1 MNDNIVSKNNCDFSG
16 YATKYNILCS
26 DNVRI
31 EHGAFDH
38 MDGKTI
44 PMVWMHNHQ
53 DVDSVIGHCTL
64 ESREDG
70 VYAYCKMNTDVPNG
84 AKALSIV
91 KQGDVCALSIFAN
104 GLVRKQNS
112 VTHGNIKEVSLV
124 IGGANSGALIDY
136 IKHSDIDGDSF
147 VIEMGINESDII
159 LHYDDEGDEE
169 MTEEHIY
176 EVLGNMSEESQNVVN
191 IILDSVA
198 AAKDGEDY
206 STDVIAQSGLT
217 MDEISDTLENMTE
230 EETDVVSYLIGAT
243 QQACKEDEKS
253 NEEGVSHSGIDLY
266 ENYENE
272 GDYEMGNIF
281 ERNNETLS
289 HGGIGDANVLKHSDG
304 SPVYLGGQVVRVDDS
319 ELVKDVIRHA
329 MDVGSMRV
337 AFNSNDLKD
346 IAYAPPRRHM
356 ATRTTSSAIAHGIV
370 DMDKMNPDAH
380 NLTAAPTF
388 IRNPNA
394 WVEKVLNGVKP
405 VQFAKIK
412 MLFADITAKE
422 ARARGYVK
430 GDEKVD
436 EMFSIKDRVT
446 SPCTIYKHQ
455 TFDRDDIIDLGSSFD
470 FVSWIK
476 NEMEDM
482 LDEELARAILI
493 GDGRQSSDK
502 YKIKEDCVRPIALM
516 EDLFV
521 ITRDCT
527 PTPKD
532 GGAFKTKDEYEKALL
547 EKFIE
552 ESLLARED
560 YRGSGD
566 LTMYSRDSIIRKL
579 MLLKDKVNR
588 DVFESKQKLADK
600 LDVKELV
607 PVFPMSSAKTKD
619 NKDIL
624 SLYVNLG
631 DYRVGTDKDGEK
643 TLFDDFDINF
653 NKQIYLIEGRSSGS
667 LVVPKS
673 AIVITGTSWEEYHKT
688 HAGQ

>member
-1 MNDNIVSKNNCDFSG
+1 MMSNTVRKNNCDFSG
-16 YATKYNILCS
+16 YATKYNVLCS
-26 DNVRI
+26 DNITI

-44 PMVWMHNHQ
+44 PMVWMHNHKY
-53 DVDSVIGHCTL
+53 VDSVIGHCTL

-70 VYAYCKMNTDVPNG
+70 VYAYCKMNTEVANG
-84 AKALSIV
+84 ANALSIV

-104 GLVRKQNS
+104 GLVRKRNS
-112 VTHGNIKEVSLV
+112 VTHGDIKEVSLV

-136 IKHSDIDGDSF
+136 IKHSGIDGDSC
-147 VIEMGINESDII
+147 VIEMGIDESDII

-169 MTEEHIY
+169 MTEEYVY

-191 IILDSVA
+191 VLLDSVA

-206 STDVIAQSGLT
+206 STDVIAQSGIT
-217 MDEISDTLENMTE
+217 MDEISDTLQNMTE

-253 NEEGVSHSGIDLY
+253 NEEGVSHSGFDAY

-272 GDYEMGNIF
+272 GDYGMRNIF
-281 ERNNETLS
+281 ERNNKTLS
-289 HGGIGDANVLKHSDG
+289 HGGMDDANVLKHSDG
-304 SPVYLGGQVVRVDDS
+304 SPVYLGGQPVQVDDAA
-319 ELVKDVIRHA
+319 LVKEVIRHG

-337 AFNSNDLKD
+337 AFKSNGLKD
-346 IAYAPPRRHM
+346 IAYKAPRRHM
-356 ATRTTSSAIAHGIV
+356 ATRTATSAIAHGIV

-380 NLTAAPTF
+380 NITAAPTF
-388 IRNPNA
+388 IRNPNS

-405 VQFAKIK
+405 VPFAKIK
-412 MLFADITAKE
+412 MLFADITDKE
-422 ARARGYVK
+422 ARARGYIK

-470 FVSWIK
+470 FISWIR

-493 GDGRQSSDK
+493 GDGRESNDK
-502 YKIKEDCVRPIALM
+502 YKIKEDCIRPIALM
-516 EDLFV
+516 EELFV

-527 PTPKD
+527 PESKP
-532 GGAFKTKDEYEKALL
+532 GLPFRTKEDYEKAML
-547 EKFIE
+547 EKFVE
-552 ESLLARED
+552 QSLLARED

-566 LTMYSRDSIIRKL
+566 LSMYSRDSIIRKL
-579 MLLKDKVNR
+579 MLLKDGINR

-619 NKDIL
+619 GKDIL
-624 SLYVNLG
+624 SLYVNLD
-631 DYRVGTDKDGEK
+631 DYRLGTDNDGEK
-643 TLFDDFDINF
+643 SLFDDFDINF
-653 NKQIYLIEGRSSGS
+653 NKQVYLIEGRSSGS

-673 AIVITGTSWEEYHKT
+673 AIVMTATPWEDY
-688 HAGQ
+688 QN